1 MKACLIYFLFYF
13 VLQAAFGQD
22 TTSADQNDYP
32 VDTLSGKPIYTSVD
46 VNPTFP
52 GGRKNLIRYLNK
64 NLKYPFKARN
74 QKIEGRVIVQFV
86 VDRYGLIRNVT
97 VVDGVEE
104 TLDAE
109 ATRVISEM
117 PPWNPAT
124 KNGENVNVYLI
135 LPVSFYISESN

>member
-1 MKACLIYFLFYF
+1 MKACLIYFLFYLNLH
-13 VLQAAFGQD
+13 VAIGQETNSRD
-22 TTSADQNDYP
+22 HEVNH
-32 VDTLSGKPIYTSVD
+32 VDTLSGEPIYNSVD
-46 VNPTFP
+46 IIPAFP

-86 VDRYGLIRNVT
+86 VDRNGLIRNVT
-97 VVDGVEE
+97 VLEGVEE

-117 PPWNPAT
+117 PPWNPGV

-135 LPVSFYISESN
+135 LPVSFYISVSN